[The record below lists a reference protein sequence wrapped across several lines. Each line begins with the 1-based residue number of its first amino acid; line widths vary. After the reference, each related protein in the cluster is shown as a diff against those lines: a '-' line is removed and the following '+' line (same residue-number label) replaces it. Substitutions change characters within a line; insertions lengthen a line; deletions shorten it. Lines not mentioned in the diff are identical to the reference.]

1 MSKTSTKTTAK
12 RIPDRRVGAPEKF
25 TVEEMAEALRET
37 KGFVSAAARRLACDS
52 GTVYDYMTRYPE
64 LKEIRQEAR
73 EAEKD
78 LAEMMLGKMIRD
90 GQFLATC
97 FYLKTQAKDRGYV
110 ERQEHEVVIDYAKLS
125 DDELQ
130 AIASGKS
137 PIEVLSRR
145 TG

>member
-1 MSKTSTKTTAK
+1 MSKSLPISTPQKK
-12 RIPDRRVGAPEKF
+12 RNKPPLNKQQF
-25 TVEEMAEALRET
+25 TVEEVAEALRESR
-37 KGFVSAAARRLACDS
+37 GFVSATARRLACDPL
-52 GTVYDYMTRYPE
+52 TVYNYMERYPE
-64 LKEIRQEAR
+64 LKEIRKEAK